1 MHDQEIRLQLTE
13 SMLRTG
19 VPASSVVE
27 TVAPLAE
34 YVIDGKKSAPAPSGK
49 SVRAAIAELEISLDT
64 STNNAAVALNEGQYL
79 RAMQLAEAAIEIRN
93 ALAILRAA

>member
-1 MHDQEIRLQLTE
+1 MNEQEIRLQLTE

-19 VPASSVVE
+19 VAASSVVE

-34 YVIDGKKSAPAPSGK
+34 YVIDGKRSAPAPSGNP
-49 SVRAAIAELEISLDT
+49 VRAAITELEILLDT
-64 STNNAAVALNEGQYL
+64 STNNAAVALNEGQHL
-79 RAMQLAEAAIEIRN
+79 RAVQLANHASEIRN